1 MERYN
6 ITYRV
11 TPQPPLQ
18 IEVSGSARWL
28 GASLRRPSR
37 GFSVGAAALL
47 HVAVCGVLLM
57 MVRLPVVP
65 GRPDRQTVAL
75 VFAPPRP
82 VSPEPVAP
90 AAMADPPLPVEP
102 PEVQPSTPEIPGSPE
117 EMQVTQPAEAPVT
130 QPSPP
135 ELPVRQPSLPDIPP
149 SLSGPQTQHSET
161 PRPARRP
168 AVTRATTPRAKPAAP
183 QHIVETPVTSQL
195 HPADTMGGSTAAR
208 PPVADAP
215 IAGEWQRLL
224 ATWLAAHKSYPDEAH
239 RSGTEGSVVL
249 RFTVDRSGRVLDV
262 VLVRSAGSSV
272 LDAAAEAMVR
282 NAALPPFTAGMPQE
296 TVTVTVQI
304 RYGLTD

>member
-1 MERYN
+1 
-6 ITYRV
+6 
-11 TPQPPLQ
+11 
-18 IEVSGSARWL
+18 
-28 GASLRRPSR
+28 LRRPSR

-65 GRPDRQTVAL
+65 GRPDRQTVTL
-75 VFAPPRP
+75 VFAPPQP

-102 PEVQPSTPEIPGSPE
+102 PEVQPSTPEMPVVQQSPE
-117 EMQVTQPAEAPVT
+117 GMPVTQPAEPPVT

-135 ELPVRQPSLPDIPP
+135 EVPVTQPSPPDIPP
-149 SLSGPQTQHSET
+149 PLSGARTQRSEA
-161 PRPARRP
+161 PRPIHRP
-168 AVTRATTPRAKPAAP
+168 AVTRVMTPQAKPVAP

-195 HPADTMGGSTAAR
+195 HPADTTGGSPAAR

-239 RSGTEGSVVL
+239 RRGTEGSVVL